1 MSSDAVSTNFETR
14 GALEGDA
21 LEGDPLDAGPFD
33 EPFDGIAETLRVA
46 LFFCAITR
54 CYMRDKVL
62 IVFVTREC
70 YILIKHYIRNL
81 ESVVV
86 EKSE

>member
-14 GALEGDA
+14 VALEDDA

-46 LFFCAITR
+46 LMFCAVTH

-62 IVFVTREC
+62 IVFCYTRM
-70 YILIKHYIRNL
+70 LHLN
-81 ESVVV
+81 
-86 EKSE
+86 